1 MPLVI
6 GSQSGPG
13 AGTSTPSA
21 PVTSTPA
28 STVSSPAPARQ
39 ATVTAPAAAPKAQAQ
54 VTPTARPSRAQP
66 AQPRQARSAQSDPNG
81 TFGVKDIDEG
91 SGNETPRNRPMD
103 FEEFD
108 AQLMDSAAKE
118 KEALKKGKDST
129 DSEVQDGAEG
139 ESSNESTTEKPND
152 EVSFDTEGVDETTD
166 STDSDGETS
175 GEEAQP
181 TNGKRDYTKYD
192 KEVADVLK
200 KLPNSLYAKYADKLQ
215 QWKKDS
221 ERATELDGKLETL
234 SKEKPRFLAEH
245 PDSFRISKEYRAA
258 VSSYTTAQEV
268 RGGWESQL
276 ARIDQGLDWVEF
288 KGFDEQGQPMLVNH
302 PAPENGQVDF
312 NAKMLAQRELQKAY
326 SQETRFDEARKDIA
340 RNYRQFQQEST
351 NQVKD
356 MIGKL
361 FKGQDPAKL
370 TGDDAKY
377 FKAVNDMLPGVY
389 ADNPLAPALGLA
401 FVNHRRLAVTAQ
413 KLAAENKAL
422 KAGKSPAAKTAPAV
436 GPRGT
441 SGGGGVNGKANDLVD
456 LNELYKYED

>member
-13 AGTSTPSA
+13 AGSSTPSA
-21 PVTSTPA
+21 PVTSTP
-28 STVSSPAPARQ
+28 STVSSQAPARQ
-39 ATVTAPAAAPKAQAQ
+39 ATVTSPAAAPKAQAQ

-66 AQPRQARSAQSDPNG
+66 AQPRQARSDPNG
-81 TFGVKDIDEG
+81 NFSVKDLDEG
-91 SGNETPRNRPMD
+91 ASNETPRNRPMD
-103 FEEFD
+103 FDEFD
-108 AQLMDSAAKE
+108 AQLMDSASKE
-118 KEALKKGKDST
+118 KEALKAKKDST
-129 DSEVQDGAEG
+129 DSDNGTEA
-139 ESSNESTTEKPND
+139 SNENATETETEKPD
-152 EVSFDTEGVDETTD
+152 TEVSFETD
-166 STDSDGETS
+166 GLNEEDSSTDSEGETES
-175 GEEAQP
+175 QP
-181 TNGKRDYTKYD
+181 INGKRDYTKYD

-276 ARIDQGLDWVEF
+276 ARIEQGLDWVEF

-326 SQETRFDEARKDIA
+326 SQETRYDEARKDIA

-351 NQVKD
+351 TQVKD

-361 FKGQDPAKL
+361 FKGQDPTKL

-441 SGGGGVNGKANDLVD
+441 SGGTVNGKANDLVD